1 MCHGVVYQCFFYF
14 FGLVNMLHT
23 NAYALTIMNNWL
35 VGTNIMHLG
44 YTIFHISISNKK
56 GHVN

>member
-1 MCHGVVYQCFFYF
+1 
-14 FGLVNMLHT
+14 MLHT

-56 GHVN
+56 GQDRKSVV